1 MEPHHLSTTC
11 LHPFYGMLNRLL
23 DEADFDA
30 FVDSLCPD
38 SGAPLMMRP
47 AVYFRM
53 LLVGYFEGI
62 DSQRG
67 IAWRCRDSRSLQEFL
82 GFPRGFLAPDYSAL
96 ADMARRLAA
105 EVHEQVF
112 AFVLK
117 RVEEKKLFEVQTLLA
132 AEADYREADAAM
144 KSIHRQDALGDYK
157 PFLLRLTQ
165 EAAIENPLD
174 DDPHVFDKDA
184 TRPPP
189 SRLAP
194 TNGRAHLADKSEHVL
209 DLEVTGEAAQG
220 PAWKMYG
227 GNDGAIPDIARS
239 GADREL
245 ARRSLEF
252 GWDLSDSYRMAAG
265 IIIMGCGL
273 PGLISLFTEEQTPST
288 KFLVIAMVYLFS
300 LFGGRIF
307 LAGKNGRPIFPWDY

>member
-1 MEPHHLSTTC
+1 MEPRHLSTTC

-23 DEADFDA
+23 NEAEFDA
-30 FVDSLCPD
+30 FVDNLCPD
-38 SGAPLMMRP
+38 SGTPFMMRP
-47 AVYFRM
+47 AIYFRM

-82 GFPRGFLAPDYSAL
+82 GFPPGFPSPDYSAL
-96 ADMARRLAA
+96 AAMARRLPA
-105 EVHEQVF
+105 EAHEQVF

-117 RVEEKKLFEVQTLLA
+117 RVEEKKLFQVQTVLA
-132 AEADYREADAAM
+132 AEPDYREADAAM
-144 KSIHRQDALGDYK
+144 KSIQRQDALGDYK

-165 EAAIENPLD
+165 EASIENPLEEN
-174 DDPHVFDKDA
+174 PHVFDKDA
-184 TRPPP
+184 TRSPA
-189 SRLAP
+189 SRLGP
-194 TNGRAHLADKSEHVL
+194 TKGRAHLADKSEHVL
-209 DLEVTGEAAQG
+209 DLEMTGEAAQG
-220 PAWKMYG
+220 PVWKMYG

-239 GADREL
+239 ADREL
-245 ARRSLEF
+245 ARRSLEV

-288 KFLVIAMVYLFS
+288 KFLVITMVYLFS
-300 LFGGRIF
+300 VFGGRIF
-307 LAGKNGRPIFPWDY
+307 LAGKNGWPIFPWDY